1 MFNKAKINFVIDVL
15 MFLCMMA
22 IAGIGFFMKYVLIPG
37 KERWVKYGRNV
48 EIYLF
53 GMDRHEWGT
62 IHLILGLTLLGLLVL
77 HIVLHWKMILNLY
90 RCLIGS
96 HIARRIIASV
106 FIITC
111 LILLIFPLIIKPEVQ
126 ELGGGEGRGRHGY
139 VEERQE
145 SREHPGYQ

>member
-1 MFNKAKINFVIDVL
+1 MFNKSKTNFVIDAL
-15 MFLCMMA
+15 MFLFMMA
-22 IAGIGFFMKYVLIPG
+22 IAGIGFFMKFILIPG

-48 EIYLF
+48 ELYLF

-96 HIARRIIASV
+96 HIARKIIASV
-106 FIITC
+106 FIIAC
-111 LILLIFPLIIKPEVQ
+111 LILLISPLIIKLEVQ
-126 ELGGGEGRGRHGY
+126 ELGRGEGRGQHGY
-139 VEERQE
+139 VEERVE
-145 SREHPGYQ
+145 SREHPRNQ